1 MASKACLQALPPFPP
16 PQSTTRLPSLADIF
30 PISPHFFPFSFTADS
45 HSAYHIQK
53 NQQRTTHK
61 LNTLNV
67 KKKHKKE
74 KRHDI
79 HVSRDDSVL
88 HCADCDQ
95 QI

>member
-1 MASKACLQALPPFPP
+1 MNYTQ
-16 PQSTTRLPSLADIF
+16 
-30 PISPHFFPFSFTADS
+30 
-45 HSAYHIQK
+45 
-53 NQQRTTHK
+53 
-61 LNTLNV
+61 V
-67 KKKHKKE
+67 KHTKCEKKHKKE

>member
-1 MASKACLQALPPFPP
+1 MNYTQVKHTKCE
-16 PQSTTRLPSLADIF
+16 
-30 PISPHFFPFSFTADS
+30 
-45 HSAYHIQK
+45 
-53 NQQRTTHK
+53 
-61 LNTLNV
+61 